1 MRGKT
6 EKIIALRTSDKGL
19 RPVIHKGFL
28 QNHKEK
34 IIFLFNGQKTAL
46 YKRGTPEGRGA
57 GAGCLTPRRVPW
69 SRLCCPDLQV
79 AALVAPSG
87 SLPSDFLGG
96 RVDTQPCRLES
107 LKSNH
112 LRIQHVVPT
121 HCSAVTLGGRQGRCR
136 GPPPSPTPSPPV
148 GLGRVCL
155 LSGFLRDPPG

>member
-34 IIFLFNGQKTAL
+34 IIFFFNGQKTTL

-79 AALVAPSG
+79 AALVAPSA
-87 SLPSDFLGG
+87 SLPSDFLGDVWTLS
-96 RVDTQPCRLES
+96 RVVWKVL
-107 LKSNH
+107 NH

-121 HCSAVTLGGRQGRCR
+121 HCSAVTLDGRQGRCR

-148 GLGRVCL
+148 GLGRVRL

>member
-34 IIFLFNGQKTAL
+34 IIFFFNGQKTAL

-57 GAGCLTPRRVPW
+57 GAGCLTPGVYLGPDSAVQTSKWLPW
-69 SRLCCPDLQV
+69 S
-79 AALVAPSG
+79 
-87 SLPSDFLGG
+87 LPQGLSQATFLGDVWTLS
-96 RVDTQPCRLES
+96 RAVWKVL
-107 LKSNH
+107 NH

-148 GLGRVCL
+148 GLGRVRL

>member
-34 IIFLFNGQKTAL
+34 IIFFFNGQKTVL

-69 SRLCCPDLQV
+69 SQLCCPDLQV

-87 SLPSDFLGG
+87 SLPSTFLGG
-96 RVDTQPCRLES
+96 RADTQPCRPES
-107 LKSNH
+107 LKPFAH
-112 LRIQHVVPT
+112 PARRPHAVLR
-121 HCSAVTLGGRQGRCR
+121 CDLGWSSGWMP
-136 GPPPSPTPSPPV
+136 GPSSVSHAFPSGGTWSCAPSLGIPP
-148 GLGRVCL
+148 
-155 LSGFLRDPPG
+155 